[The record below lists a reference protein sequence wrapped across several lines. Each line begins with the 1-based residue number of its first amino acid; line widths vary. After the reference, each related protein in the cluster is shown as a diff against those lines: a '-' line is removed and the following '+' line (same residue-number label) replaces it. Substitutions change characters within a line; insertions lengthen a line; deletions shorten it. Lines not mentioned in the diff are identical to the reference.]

1 MTFNEKINIGIV
13 GAAGYTAGELL
24 RILVNHPFA
33 NIVFAQSASHA
44 GEPLWK
50 AHPDLVGDSDVLFCA
65 EPFEGCEPEDVDCV
79 FLCGGHGK
87 SQAALDTFPK
97 GWDGAVID
105 LGNDFRLKA
114 DAGDFVYGLN
124 DVFLDKV
131 KGAKHIANPGCFAT
145 AIQLSTVPFA
155 AAGVLPEVHVTAIT
169 GSTGA
174 GVKPSD
180 TTHFSWRDNNISV
193 YKAFSHQHLDE
204 IKETLFTLCPSWNG
218 KINFVPVR
226 GDFPRGIFAS
236 VYMESSM
243 TEEEAVTLFKDYYK
257 DSAFVNVLDCNPD
270 LKMVVNTNKAVVYVR
285 KYGDKVHVLTC
296 IDNLLKGASGQAVEN
311 MNIIFGLDR
320 TCGLRLKAS
329 KF

>member
-1 MTFNEKINIGIV
+1 MKDMLIRVGIV

-24 RILVNHPFA
+24 RILLNHP
-33 NIVFAQSASHA
+33 NVKIVFAQSASHA
-44 GEPLWK
+44 GEPVWT
-50 AHPDLVGDSDVLFCA
+50 AHPDLVGDTDLLFCA
-65 EPFEGCEPEDVDCV
+65 ESFEGCGKDVDAV

-87 SQAALDTFPK
+87 SAAALATFPQ
-97 GWDGAVID
+97 GWDGVVID
-105 LGNDFRLKA
+105 LGNDFRLAA

-124 DVFLDKV
+124 DVFLEKV
-131 KGAKHIANPGCFAT
+131 YAAKHIANPGCFAT

-155 AAGVLPEVHVTAIT
+155 AAGCLGEVHVTAIT

-174 GVKPSD
+174 GVKPGE

-204 IKETLFTLCPSWNG
+204 IKETLWTLCPTWNG

-236 VYMESSM
+236 VYMDCDM
-243 TEEEAVTLFKDYYK
+243 TEDEAVTLFKNYYK
-257 DSAFVNVLDCNPD
+257 DSAFVKVIDGNPD
-270 LKMVVNTNKAVVYVR
+270 LKMVVNTNKAVINVR
-285 KYGDKVHVLTC
+285 KYGDKVHVITV

-320 TCGLRLKAS
+320 DCGLRLKAS